1 MLELIPTP
9 HLDQLLDLSLAED
22 VGCGDVTAALGP
34 RDARARAEIVA
45 RQALVFCGAPVVDR
59 LLWRFGPDAPAV
71 EWRVAEGQRVAVGER
86 LGVLSGRLRPL
97 LVVERPLLNFLQ
109 RMSGVSTLSARY
121 VDAVAGTGARVVDT
135 RKTLPGWRLL
145 DKYATR
151 VGGAGNHRFGLGSGV
166 LIKDNHLAACGGVA
180 GAVKAAQAAAPHSL
194 RIEVEVEDL
203 AGLDAALEAGADVV
217 LLDNFTPAQVK
228 VAVARAAGRAIMEA
242 SGGIDLQTIRAFAE
256 AGVDL
261 IAVGAITHSATAVD
275 IAVEVLDA

>member
-9 HLDQLLDLSLAED
+9 HLDILLDLALAED
-22 VGCGDVTAALGP
+22 IGCGDVTAGLVPA
-34 RDARARAEIVA
+34 DAHARAEIVA
-45 RQALVFCGAPVVDR
+45 RQPLVFCGAPVVDR
-59 LLWRFGPDAPAV
+59 LLWRFGPGAPAV
-71 EWRVAEGQRVAVGER
+71 EWLAAEGERVEAGQR

-151 VGGAGNHRFGLGSGV
+151 VGGAGNHRFGLDGGV
-166 LIKDNHLAACGGVA
+166 LIKDNHLAACGGVQS
-180 GAVKAAQAAAPHSL
+180 AVKAAQATAPHSL
-194 RIEVEVEDL
+194 RVEVEVEDL
-203 AGLDAALEAGADVV
+203 AGLDAALDAGADVI
-217 LLDNFTPAQVK
+217 LLDNFTPPQVK
-228 VAVARAAGRAIMEA
+228 VAVDRARGRAIMEA
-242 SGGIDLQTIRAFAE
+242 SGGIDLHTIRDFAQ

-261 IAVGAITHSATAVD
+261 IAVGAITHSAAAVD